1 MKLTTVTGKP
11 AKFKTTKAVEVEA
24 NRFLVREFKKRIAE
38 GKSEKEAAEMASLS
52 LKYWV
57 GEIND
62 GYFEGSD
69 VAAFMKEEND
79 WVENKSAIAA

>member
-11 AKFKTTKAVEVEA
+11 AKFKVTKAVKAEA
-24 NRFLVREFKKRIAE
+24 NRFLDRQFKKLIAE
-38 GKSEKEAAEMASLS
+38 GKTEKEAAEVSILF

-69 VAAFMKEEND
+69 VAAFMKDEND
-79 WVENKSAIAA
+79 WVEKKLAIAA

>member
-11 AKFKTTKAVEVEA
+11 AKFKITKAIEVEV
-24 NRFLVREFKKRIAE
+24 NRFLAIEFKKRITE
-38 GKSEKEAAEMASLS
+38 GRSEKESAEMACLF

-79 WVENKSAIAA
+79 WVESKLKIAA